1 MIGVELN
8 QTGQEGSRGAIQST
22 QMPSVCSLCW
32 TTLFREQI
40 LCSEYL
46 LVLNSSH
53 CAPMH
58 TTFASDCYNTTQMF
72 DQLPLCTE
80 MEGFDASNNNVFS
93 ICSML
98 EKLH

>member
-32 TTLFREQI
+32 TTLFLEQI
-40 LCSEYL
+40 LCSEYF
-46 LVLNSSH
+46 LVRNSSH

-58 TTFASDCYNTTQMF
+58 TTFASDCYNTAQMLE
-72 DQLPLCTE
+72 QLPLCTE
-80 MEGFDASNNNVFS
+80 MEGLYSSSNNVLS
-93 ICSML
+93 TCSML
-98 EKLH
+98 